1 MQNLALDNA
10 SGNEEREVSLLF
22 ADLRASTELVA
33 SLATNPLA
41 CEMLGHVLD
50 FLTEAV
56 LGYRGLI
63 VDYYGDGLLAMWNAP
78 ADQPE
83 HADLACRAAFQML
96 ERLPEVTED
105 WIHIIESPFRLGV
118 GLHTGAVQ
126 VGNAG
131 SSLQLKYGPR
141 GPNVHVT
148 RRVEASTK
156 ELGVSLLATQATVQ
170 QLSNR
175 FAANRVCRAS
185 MPGVRPMNLYAL
197 RRAPEEMPAKE
208 AWQVYEEALRH
219 FEEGEFQEAANA
231 LAAIQPPPGEDIP
244 VRFLSNEVQR
254 ELGCAQRRRSTDR
267 PAPRHGVIALEAK

>member
-1 MQNLALDNA
+1 MHNLALDHA
-10 SGNEEREVSLLF
+10 SRTKEREVTLLF
-22 ADLRASTELVA
+22 ADLRASTELAA
-33 SLATNPLA
+33 SLAVNPLA
-41 CEMLGHVLD
+41 CEMLGNVLD
-50 FLTEAV
+50 CLTHAV
-56 LGYRGLI
+56 LDYRGLV

-78 ADQPE
+78 ADQPD
-83 HADLACRAAFQML
+83 HADLACCAAFQML

-105 WIHIIESPFRLGV
+105 WIHVIQSPFQLGV
-118 GLHTGAVQ
+118 GLHTGMAQ

-131 SSLQLKYGPR
+131 SSLQEKYGPR

-148 RRVEASTK
+148 SRVEAATK
-156 ELGVSLLATQATVQ
+156 ELGLPLLATQLTVQ
-170 QLSNR
+170 QLSKR

-197 RRAPEEMPAKE
+197 RRAAEEMPMIE
-208 AWQVYEEALRH
+208 EWQSYEEALRH

-231 LAAIQPPPGEDIP
+231 LAAIQSPPTEIP
-244 VRFLSNEVQR
+244 VHFLSGEVQR

>member
-1 MQNLALDNA
+1 MHNLAINDA
-10 SGNEEREVSLLF
+10 ARGEEREVTLLF

-56 LGYRGLI
+56 LGYHGLV

-96 ERLPEVTED
+96 KRLPEVTED
-105 WIHIIESPFRLGV
+105 WIHVIQSPFRLGV

-148 RRVEASTK
+148 SRVEAATK
-156 ELGVSLLATQATVQ
+156 ELGLALLATQSTVQ
-170 QLSNR
+170 LLSKR
-175 FAANRVCRAS
+175 FAAHRVCRAS
-185 MPGVRPMNLYAL
+185 LPGVRPMNLYTL
-197 RRAPEEMPAKE
+197 RSAAEEMPTTA
-208 AWQVYEEALRH
+208 AWQLYEEALGH
-219 FEEGEFQEAANA
+219 FEEGEFQEAANV
-231 LAAIQPPPGEDIP
+231 LAAIQSPPAGDIP

>member
-1 MQNLALDNA
+1 MQNLAQEDA
-10 SGNEEREVSLLF
+10 SRNEEREVTLLF

-56 LGYRGLI
+56 LGYHGI
-63 VDYYGDGLLAMWNAP
+63 VVDYYGDGLLAMWNAP

-83 HADLACRAAFQML
+83 HADLACRAGFQML

-105 WIHIIESPFRLGV
+105 WIHVIQSPFRLGV

-148 RRVEASTK
+148 RRVEAATK
-156 ELGVSLLATQATVQ
+156 ELGVSLLATQPAVQ
-170 QLSNR
+170 QLSDR

-197 RRAPEEMPAKE
+197 RRAPEEIPTKQ

-219 FEEGEFQEAANA
+219 FEEGEFQEAADA
-231 LAAIQPPPGEDIP
+231 LAAIQSPPTGDIP

-254 ELGCAQRRRSTDR
+254 ELGSAQRRRSTDR
-267 PAPRHGVIALEAK
+267 PAPRYGVIALEAK